1 MTTTAQPIGAL
12 LENSAAT
19 DEFKAAVIQVKGGR
33 SSPLIVHNYAV
44 PPVKA
49 VRAICK
55 LLEEA
60 PDFEV
65 KNVNIQG
72 ASGCSDFEGTLEVN
86 GGERRYY
93 FTWDC
98 AWRAKQE
105 GFVDSWGSP
114 DQIRAAQ
121 QFGYQCFKKFELE
134 QS

>member
-1 MTTTAQPIGAL
+1 MITSVQPIETL

-19 DEFKAAVIQVKGGR
+19 EEFKAAVNQVKSGR
-33 SSPLIVHNYAV
+33 ASALIVHNYAI

-49 VRAICK
+49 IRAICK

-72 ASGCSDFEGTLEVN
+72 SSGCSDFEGTLDVN
-86 GGERRYY
+86 AGERRYY
-93 FTWDC
+93 FAWDC

-105 GFVDSWGSP
+105 GFVDSWGAP

-121 QFGYQCFKKFELE
+121 QFGYQCFKQFELAKD
-134 QS
+134 